1 MSKPTVMVIG
11 GAGYIGSHCARA
23 FDLDGWSVVV
33 FDNLSRGWRDFVR
46 WGEFFEGDIL
56 SDSDLKVAFERHKPD
71 LVVHLAALAYVGES
85 VRSPESYYRTN
96 TVGALNVLGAMR
108 ASAVSSLVF
117 SSTCAT
123 YGATDVARI
132 TETHAQYPINP
143 YGWSKF
149 MVERM
154 IESFSSA
161 YDLRFVML
169 RYFNAA
175 GADIAAQI
183 GERHQPE
190 THVIPLALQGLL
202 GDGGRFVV
210 NGLDYATRDGSCE
223 RDFIHV
229 KDLAD
234 AHLLAAKYL
243 GSNGISGAFN
253 LGTGHGVTV
262 LELIAAIE
270 RVTGRRLDWIEGPRR
285 FGDPAILVADN
296 TRAEKVLGFSPKF
309 SEIDQI
315 IEDAWHWHQL
325 EVNVGKA

>member
-1 MSKPTVMVIG
+1 MKKLTVLIIG
-11 GAGYIGSHCARA
+11 GAGYIGAHCAKSFYSA
-23 FDLDGWSVVV
+23 GWCVVV

-56 SDSDLKVAFERHKPD
+56 SDSDLKAAFERHKPD
-71 LVVHLAALAYVGES
+71 LVVHLAALAYVGEY